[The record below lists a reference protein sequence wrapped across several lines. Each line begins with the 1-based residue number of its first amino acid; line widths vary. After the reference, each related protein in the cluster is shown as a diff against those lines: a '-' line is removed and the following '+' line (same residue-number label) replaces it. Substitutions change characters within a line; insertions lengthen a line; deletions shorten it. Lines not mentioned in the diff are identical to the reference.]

1 MKKTY
6 LILMIF
12 IITLMLAS
20 CGPLPISVKFD
31 ANGGVASSTN
41 LELKEGSEVGLPT
54 ATKDNKTFLGWFDQ
68 DGNEVTSTTTITNNI
83 TLYAKWDSYD
93 VTYLSNDELYQVVS
107 VAHDEKII
115 FPKTNPKD
123 SFDANHQY
131 TFEGWDIDKDTI
143 VTKDLTVNAIW
154 NSEDIMWA
162 KVKAGVDPIKRTMF
176 RLSYIYKDSLF
187 DVEPNTFSKE
197 LALFAF
203 GAANLTE
210 DGTTISSFYSSLE
223 FDNIHLSESY
233 SHTPTT
239 SSIGYC
245 FAHKQVKGSEVIC
258 VTIRGENYQS
268 EWVNNFIVGQGGD
281 HQGFSES
288 ATQVKDDLEE
298 YLNSYSSGNIK
309 LLITGYSRGGGVAN
323 NLAHQILSSD
333 NYLQANAKMYT
344 YTFEAPASVEMAN
357 GIDYPNVFNLVNSAD
372 IVCYVPPIR
381 YGFKR
386 CGIDIELYSTNLESA
401 LLANGYM
408 TKLPSFEAKAG
419 SYTHDIA
426 FTNYVIDTLTTFN
439 GDTSSSLNTRQL
451 YYSNYQESICY
462 LMGLMLKMDKSV
474 ITTIQNDLS
483 SRSKVELAALLTANG
498 LYSYLSNMLNSNGVS
513 YDVPKLS
520 SACQAL
526 SKLINGPAMP
536 LITNLAGSNNLSRM
550 LAMHA
555 FEVTYSLLVNLEVK

>member
-54 ATKDNKTFLGWFDQ
+54 ATKDNKTFLGWFDL

-107 VAHDEKII
+107 VSHDEKII

-123 SFDANHQY
+123 SFDATHQY

-187 DVEPNTFSKE
+187 DVEPDTFSKD

-203 GAANLTE
+203 GAANSTE

-245 FAHKQVKGSEVIC
+245 FAHKQVKGSDVIC
-258 VTIRGENYQS
+258 VVIRGEDYQL
-268 EWVNNFIVGQGGD
+268 EWVNNFLVGQSGD

-288 ATQVKDDLEE
+288 ASIVKEDLKD
-298 YLNSYSSGNIK
+298 YLSTYSSSNVK

-333 NYLQANAKMYT
+333 NYLPENAKMYT
-344 YTFEAPASVEMAN
+344 YTFEAPASVQMAN

-381 YGFKR
+381 FGLKR
-386 CGIDIELYSTNLESA
+386 CGIDIELYSANLDNA
-401 LLANGYM
+401 LLTSGYI
-408 TKLPSFEAKAG
+408 TKLPSFVPKAG

-426 FTNYVIDTLTTFN
+426 FTNYIIDTLTNYN
-439 GDTSSSLNTRQL
+439 GDVSASINTRQL
-451 YYSNYQESICY
+451 YYDNYQESICY

-474 ITTIQNDLS
+474 ITTSQNDLS

-520 SACQAL
+520 SACQTL

-550 LAMHA
+550 LTMHM

>member
-12 IITLMLAS
+12 IVTLMLAS

-41 LELKEGSEVGLPT
+41 LELKEGSEVGLPI

-93 VTYLSNDELYQVVS
+93 VTYLNNGELYQVVS

-162 KVKAGVDPIKRTMF
+162 KVKAGIDPIKRTMF

-203 GAANLTE
+203 GAANSTE

-245 FAHKQVKGSEVIC
+245 FAHKQVNGSEIIC

-268 EWVNNFIVGQGGD
+268 EWVNNFIVGQSGD

-288 ATQVKDDLEE
+288 ATLVKDDLED
-298 YLNSYSSGNIK
+298 YLNSYSSSNIK

-333 NYLQANAKMYT
+333 NYLPAKTSFHYQ
-344 YTFEAPASVEMAN
+344 S
-357 GIDYPNVFNLVNSAD
+357 
-372 IVCYVPPIR
+372 IV
-381 YGFKR
+381 
-386 CGIDIELYSTNLESA
+386 
-401 LLANGYM
+401 
-408 TKLPSFEAKAG
+408 
-419 SYTHDIA
+419 
-426 FTNYVIDTLTTFN
+426 
-439 GDTSSSLNTRQL
+439 
-451 YYSNYQESICY
+451 
-462 LMGLMLKMDKSV
+462 
-474 ITTIQNDLS
+474 
-483 SRSKVELAALLTANG
+483 
-498 LYSYLSNMLNSNGVS
+498 
-513 YDVPKLS
+513 
-520 SACQAL
+520 
-526 SKLINGPAMP
+526 
-536 LITNLAGSNNLSRM
+536 
-550 LAMHA
+550 
-555 FEVTYSLLVNLEVK
+555 

>member
-12 IITLMLAS
+12 IVTLMLAS

-93 VTYLSNDELYQVVS
+93 VTYLNNGELYQIVN

-131 TFEGWDIDKDTI
+131 TFAGWDIDKDTI

-162 KVKAGVDPIKRTMF
+162 KVKAGVDPIKKTMF

-187 DVEPNTFSKE
+187 DAEPNTFSKD

-203 GAANLTE
+203 GAASSTE
-210 DGTTISSFYSSLE
+210 DGTTISAFYSSLE
-223 FDNIHLSESY
+223 FDNIYLSESY
-233 SHTPTT
+233 SHEPTI
-239 SSIGYC
+239 SSIAYC
-245 FAHKQVKGSEVIC
+245 FAHKEVKGSNIIC
-258 VTIRGENYQS
+258 VAIRGEHYHQ
-268 EWVNNFIVGQGGD
+268 EWVNNFLLGLNGD

-288 ATQVKDDLEE
+288 AKAIKDDLLN
-298 YLNSYSSGNIK
+298 YLQNYSSSDIK

-333 NYLQANAKMYT
+333 NYLPANAKMYT
-344 YTFEAPASVEMAN
+344 YTFEAPASVDIAN
-357 GIDYPNVFNLVNSAD
+357 MQGCPNVFNLVNSAD
-372 IVCYVPPIR
+372 IVCRIPPLN
-381 YGFKR
+381 YGLVR
-386 CGIDIELYSTNLESA
+386 CGNDIELYDTNLTQIVR
-401 LLANGYM
+401 ANGYIASI
-408 TKLPSFEAKAG
+408 PSFTEKAG
-419 SYTHDIA
+419 SYTSDLEFA
-426 FTNYVIDTLTTFN
+426 NYVINTLTTYS
-439 GDTSSSLNTRQL
+439 GDNASSLNNRGL
-451 YYSNYQESICY
+451 YYNNYQDVFCY
-462 LMGLMLKMDKSV
+462 IMNLMVKLG
-474 ITTIQNDLS
+474 
-483 SRSKVELAALLTANG
+483 RSKVLSIKNEITSKSKLELAGLLTASG
-498 LYSYLSNMLNSNGVS
+498 LYNYLSNILKTNGVS
-513 YDVPKLS
+513 YDESELT
-520 SACQAL
+520 SACQKL
-526 SKLINGPAMP
+526 SKLLSGPALP
-536 LITNLAGSNNLSRM
+536 IITNLVGNKNLDRM
-550 LAMHA
+550 LTMHE
-555 FEVTYSLLVNLEVK
+555 FEITYSLLVNLEVK